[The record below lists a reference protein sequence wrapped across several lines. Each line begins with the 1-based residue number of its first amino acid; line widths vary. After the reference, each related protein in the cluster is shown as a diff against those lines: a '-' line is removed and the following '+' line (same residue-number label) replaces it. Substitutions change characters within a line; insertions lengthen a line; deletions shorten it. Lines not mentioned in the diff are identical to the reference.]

1 MLKRSGIKV
10 KSIAKYLGQLVR
22 DFRYLDYEVPVTEA
36 RPWKS
41 KKGRYFQNDNFFKF
55 WFRYIYRN
63 RSAYEIGNYDIL
75 VDKVQQDFESFVR
88 REFEK
93 ISMQFLKELNIQNRL
108 PFTFSKI
115 GRWWRKGSEI
125 DIIAINEDSKNV
137 LFGECKW
144 QNRKTGIDVLATLLD
159 KSATV
164 DWNIND
170 RTDHFTVISKSGF
183 TKKAE
188 EFAVQNNFMLY
199 TLQDLKRT
207 LTHP

>member
-1 MLKRSGIKV
+1 
-10 KSIAKYLGQLVR
+10 
-22 DFRYLDYEVPVTEA
+22 
-36 RPWKS
+36 
-41 KKGRYFQNDNFFKF
+41 
-55 WFRYIYRN
+55 
-63 RSAYEIGNYDIL
+63 
-75 VDKVQQDFESFVR
+75 
-88 REFEK
+88 
-93 ISMQFLKELNIQNRL
+93 MQFLKELNIQNRL

-188 EFAVQNNFMLY
+188 EFAVQNNFMLH